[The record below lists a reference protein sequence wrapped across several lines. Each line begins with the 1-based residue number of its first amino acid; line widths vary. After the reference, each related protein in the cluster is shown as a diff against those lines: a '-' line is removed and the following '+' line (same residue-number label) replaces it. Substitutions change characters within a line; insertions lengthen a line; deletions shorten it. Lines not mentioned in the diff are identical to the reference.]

1 MLTKELTF
9 TERDQ
14 NDSEFNVTCE
24 AAGCDSKARDKV
36 IVKVGNL
43 GVITLL
49 LCSNCVPKFQEVEQ
63 T

>member
-24 AAGCDSKARDKV
+24 AAGCYSKATDKIV
-36 IVKVGNL
+36 VKVGNL
-43 GVITLL
+43 GAISLL
-49 LCSNCVPKFQEVEQ
+49 LCRDCVAKFQEVQQ